1 MKLIDLSVNDF
12 IQEVDSCSP
21 APGGGS
27 VSALASTLGASLLR
41 MVGHLTISKKKFLA
55 LPAETQTEF
64 KLALEQLLLIKV
76 QLTDLIDADT
86 ASFNQI
92 MCAYQLPKEKP
103 EELVIRNQKIQEA
116 TLGAIQVPL
125 AVANLSLKALQSI
138 APLLKNG
145 NKNALSDLGV
155 GALMLFSGLEGAIL
169 NVEINLGGLD
179 DRTIAESCQQMG
191 ARLITDGR
199 AVQDQ
204 IVSEI
209 HQRLRENRA

>member
-1 MKLIDLSVNDF
+1 MKLIDLSVKEF
-12 IQEVDSCSP
+12 IQEVDSSSP

-64 KLALEQLLLIKV
+64 TKALEQLLLIKD
-76 QLTDLIDADT
+76 QLIGLVDADT

-92 MCAYQLPKEKP
+92 MSAYQLPKEKP
-103 EELVIRNQKIQEA
+103 EEIVIRNQKIQEA
-116 TLGAIQVPL
+116 TLGAIKVPL
-125 AVANLSLKALQSI
+125 SVANLSIKALENI

-155 GALMLFSGLEGAIL
+155 GSLMLFSGLEGAIL
-169 NVEINLGGLD
+169 NVEINLVGLD
-179 DRTIAESCQQMG
+179 DQEKADTMQKEGLKLIADGRTI
-191 ARLITDGR
+191 
-199 AVQDQ
+199 QDR
-204 IVSEI
+204 ILAEI
-209 HQRLRENRA
+209 HQRLRETRA